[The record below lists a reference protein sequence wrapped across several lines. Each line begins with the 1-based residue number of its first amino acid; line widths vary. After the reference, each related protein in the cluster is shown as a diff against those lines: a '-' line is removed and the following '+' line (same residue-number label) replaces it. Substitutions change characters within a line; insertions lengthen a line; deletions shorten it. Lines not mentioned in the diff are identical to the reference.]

1 MVQIKQKFSYNRAMS
16 RLKLLP
22 ILLVTALLAP
32 SYLFSQAKVA
42 VVDFERAI
50 VESVEGKKSAAKFNA
65 RVEAVQKDLEKRQK
79 ELEELTNKLR
89 TQDRVLSD
97 AAKADVQKDID
108 RRQTELTRLNEDAQK
123 ELDGMRDEL
132 LRPVAEIASRIL
144 QVLAAERGYTLVVDV
159 SNPQTNVIYVNK
171 DVDITA
177 DLSKRID
184 TELAKQP
191 LQATPPASTAPRPPA
206 AAPTGPAP
214 RPPVTTPGPPP
225 PKKQ

>member
-1 MVQIKQKFSYNRAMS
+1 LRPYRRIF
-16 RLKLLP
+16 
-22 ILLVTALLAP
+22 
-32 SYLFSQAKVA
+32 
-42 VVDFERAI
+42 
-50 VESVEGKKSAAKFNA
+50 
-65 RVEAVQKDLEKRQK
+65 EKRQK
-79 ELEELTNKLR
+79 DLEELTNKLR

-97 AAKADVQKDID
+97 AAKADLQKDID

-123 ELDGMRDEL
+123 ELNGMRDQL

-191 LQATPPASTAPRPPA
+191 LQATPPASAAPRPPA

-225 PKKQ
+225 RRNNSPDKAAIY

>member
-42 VVDFERAI
+42 VVE
-50 VESVEGKKSAAKFNA
+50 
-65 RVEAVQKDLEKRQK
+65 
-79 ELEELTNKLR
+79 
-89 TQDRVLSD
+89 
-97 AAKADVQKDID
+97 KDID

-123 ELDGMRDEL
+123 ELNGMRDQL

-144 QVLAAERGYTLVVDV
+144 QVLAVERGYTLVVDV

-191 LQATPPASTAPRPPA
+191 LQATPPASAAPRPPA